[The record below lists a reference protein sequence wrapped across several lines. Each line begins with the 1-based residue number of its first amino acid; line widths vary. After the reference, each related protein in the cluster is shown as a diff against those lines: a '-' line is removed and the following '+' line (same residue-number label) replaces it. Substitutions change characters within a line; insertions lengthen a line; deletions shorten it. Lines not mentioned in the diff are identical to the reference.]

1 VKAKRVKGLDRERPL
16 VENAARIVKVRL
28 AELHSFAPAAFEPE
42 NSREQHDMR
51 IAAKRL
57 RYILEATDF
66 CFGKPAQTARRRARD
81 LQGLLGELHDCDV
94 MLPRIEAHL
103 AELRRGDAEAVRQR
117 AGEAPDLDPR
127 LSARAPHRTSYRGL
141 EMLAVH
147 VEARRKVLFDRFC
160 EYWAEQE
167 RDGTWERLER
177 AVERKLLE
185 AKERRAAAE
194 RAEQAARELE
204 EAERAE
210 RAAAERARKAAAE
223 LYEARQRAGGE
234 PASRLDQSEAEPRQ
248 GAERQ
253 STEPG

>member
-1 VKAKRVKGLDRERPL
+1 VKAKRVKGLNPEASL

-28 AELHSFAPAAFEPE
+28 VELQSFAPEAFEPE
-42 NSREQHDMR
+42 NSTEQHDMR

-103 AELRRGDAEAVRQR
+103 AELRRTDAEAVRDR
-117 AGEAPDLDPR
+117 AGDAADLDPR

-147 VEARRKVLFDRFC
+147 VEARRRVLFDRFR
-160 EYWAEQE
+160 ENWEHQQRA
-167 RDGTWERLER
+167 GTWERLES
-177 AVERKLLE
+177 AVERKLRE
-185 AKERRAAAE
+185 AKQRRVAAE
-194 RAEQAARELE
+194 RAEQAARELA

-210 RAAAERARKAAAE
+210 REAAERARVAAAE
-223 LYEARQRAGGE
+223 LHQARRVVGGE
-234 PASRLDQSEAEPRQ
+234 PA
-248 GAERQ
+248 
-253 STEPG
+253 PGGPVPDGDGQHPAGRTSGESG

>member
-1 VKAKRVKGLDRERPL
+1 MKAKRVKGLDPSTPL
-16 VENAARIVKVRL
+16 AENAARIVKVRL
-28 AELHSFAPAAFEPE
+28 TELRSFAPAAFEPD
-42 NSREQHDMR
+42 NSKQQHDMR

-57 RYILEATDF
+57 RYILEATGF
-66 CFGKPAQTARRRARD
+66 CFGKPAQVARRRARD
-81 LQGLLGELHDCDV
+81 LQSLLGELHDCDV
-94 MLPRIEAHL
+94 MLPRIESHL
-103 AELRRGDAEAVRQR
+103 AELRRRDADAVHLR
-117 AGEAPDLDPR
+117 AGAAPDLDPG

-160 EYWAEQE
+160 ECWEEQQ
-167 RDGTWERLER
+167 RAGTWERLES

-204 EAERAE
+204 AAEQAERE
-210 RAAAERARKAAAE
+210 AAERARKAAAE
-223 LYEARQRAGGE
+223 LYEARERVRGE
-234 PASRLDQSEAEPRQ
+234 PPTGLEQPELPEQ

-253 STEPG
+253 SGEPA

>member
-1 VKAKRVKGLDRERPL
+1 VKAKRVKGLDPEGPL
-16 VENAARIVKVRL
+16 AENAARIVKVRL
-28 AELHSFAPAAFEPE
+28 AELHSFAPAAFEPD
-42 NSREQHDMR
+42 NSKEQHDMR

-94 MLPRIEAHL
+94 MLPRIEGHL
-103 AELRRGDAEAVRQR
+103 AELRRGDADAVHQR
-117 AGEAPDLDPR
+117 AGQAPDLDPG

-160 EYWAEQE
+160 EYWAEQG
-167 RDGTWERLER
+167 RTGTWERLET
-177 AVERKLLE
+177 AVERRLEE

-210 RAAAERARKAAAE
+210 QEAADRARKAAAE
-223 LYEARQRAGGE
+223 LYEARLDAHRE
-234 PASRLDQSEAEPRQ
+234 PPAPPHQPEAEPQQ
-248 GAERQ
+248 GAEGQ
-253 STEPG
+253 STDPA

>member
-1 VKAKRVKGLDRERPL
+1 MKAKRVKGLDPEGPL
-16 VENAARIVKVRL
+16 AENAARIVKVRL
-28 AELHSFAPAAFEPE
+28 AELHSFAPAAFEPD
-42 NSREQHDMR
+42 NSKEQHDMR

-103 AELRRGDAEAVRQR
+103 ADLRRRDAESVHRR
-117 AGEAPDLDPR
+117 AGGAPDLDAG

-147 VEARRKVLFDRFC
+147 VEARRRLLFDRFC
-160 EYWAEQE
+160 DYWAEQD
-167 RDGTWERLER
+167 RAGTWERLET
-177 AVERKLLE
+177 AVERKLQE

-194 RAEQAARELE
+194 RAEQAARDLQ

-210 RAAAERARKAAAE
+210 REAADRARKAAAD
-223 LYEARQRAGGE
+223 LYEARQAAQGE
-234 PASRLDQSEAEPRQ
+234 PPAPFPQPEAEPQQ

-253 STEPG
+253 STDPA

>member
-1 VKAKRVKGLDRERPL
+1 VKAKRVKGLDPSRPL
-16 VENAARIVKVRL
+16 AENAARIVKVRL

-42 NSREQHDMR
+42 NAKEQHDMR

-57 RYILEATDF
+57 RYILEATGF

-127 LSARAPHRTSYRGL
+127 LSARAPHRTRYRGL

-160 EYWAEQE
+160 EYWADQE
-167 RDGTWERLER
+167 RAGTWERLES
-177 AVERKLLE
+177 AVERKLEE

-194 RAEQAARELE
+194 RAERAARELE
-204 EAERAE
+204 EAELAE
-210 RAAAERARKAAAE
+210 REAAERARKAAAE
-223 LYEARQRAGGE
+223 LEEARERAGGDSA
-234 PASRLDQSEAEPRQ
+234 ASGGQPDADPQP
-248 GAERQ
+248 GAGKQ